1 MGIYITLKRPEAN
14 TFRDFALNRIHYT
27 TEIIRFF
34 SEGHIFIPEEIS
46 IWRERPSEAL
56 GGHRLKPD
64 IKISDFFRD
73 MAKLKQEFSDSRYYP
88 FEQLIS
94 TVIQIDGYWD
104 IEGNQLAGFF
114 SINNNPSWRE
124 VYRDIEI
131 DAYGKGEIE
140 DLVDAIWKSEN
151 AQGIVKAIIQA
162 LNIASKGQTITP
174 HEVFFSIGV
183 PSKGEVKN
191 MRGILCP
198 SRRYMLDFFY
208 STLSEQGEMD
218 VRDKLGPLKQS
229 FFTGT
234 IAENKVAIQKFEEA
248 LDQALI
254 KEDFGNSV
262 TYFAKEPD
270 SFARLYEKIYE
281 TVFKPAFKNLPRAND
296 VRQRIANGLEN
307 ISQLG

>member
-14 TFRDFALNRIHYT
+14 TFRNFVLSRIHYA

-34 SEGHIFIPEEIS
+34 HDGRVFIPEEIS
-46 IWRERPSEAL
+46 VWHERPSEAL
-56 GGHRLKPD
+56 GGHRVRSD
-64 IKISDFFRD
+64 VKISDFFRD
-73 MAKLKQEFSDSRYYP
+73 LAKLKQEFSDSKYYP

-94 TVIQIDGYWD
+94 TIIKIAGYWD
-104 IEGNQLAGFF
+104 IEGTQLAGFF
-114 SINNNPSWRE
+114 AINNNPSWRE

-140 DLVDAIWKSEN
+140 DLVDAIWKCEN
-151 AQGIVKAIIQA
+151 AQGIVKAFVQA
-162 LNIASKGQTITP
+162 LNASAKGQSITP

-183 PSKGEVKN
+183 PSKSEVKN
-191 MRGILCP
+191 IRGILCP

-218 VRDKLGPLKQS
+218 VRDKLGPLNKR
-229 FFTGT
+229 FFVGAV
-234 IAENKVAIQKFEEA
+234 AENKVATQKFEDA
-248 LDQALI
+248 LGKALI
-254 KEDFGNSV
+254 EENFGNSV

-307 ISQLG
+307 ISQLS